1 MDLPISEITGRYYHW
16 NKSRCDKRCG
26 VLYCRKGISAKSIRK
41 IQQRYSQKLN
51 KDIVVEILSI
61 HNIFAF
67 FMLDCI
73 WGKLQEAGPADEA
86 SKQKVKTGR
95 KKLKIVVDRSL

>member
-26 VLYCRKGISAKSIRK
+26 VLYCRKEISAKSIRK
-41 IQQRYSQKLN
+41 TQQRYSQKLN

-67 FMLDCI
+67 FYVGLHP
-73 WGKLQEAGPADEA
+73 GELQEAGPADGA
-86 SKQKVKTGR
+86 K
-95 KKLKIVVDRSL
+95 